1 MTWRALLAYAKERLK
16 KAGVPDWEYDAWALF
31 SYVFQMEKSYYFL
44 HDDDKIE
51 ASEKERLDEVLNL
64 RANRIPLQQIL
75 HSAWFMGHEF
85 YVNEHVLIPRFDTE
99 ILVEE
104 TLKRLRP
111 GMHVLDMCTGSGCIL
126 LSLLLQHADWNL
138 TGTGVDLSDKALQV
152 ARRNQQRLQA
162 KAEWIQSDLFAQV
175 SGVYDL
181 IVSNPPYIVSAE
193 IENLMPEVRDHEPR
207 MALDGDTDGLYFYRK
222 IIKDAKGYLRAGG
235 WLCVEIGYDQ
245 AEDVKRLLESEDY
258 REISV
263 RQDMAGLD
271 RVVCASNRRKKDV

>member
-64 RANRIPLQQIL
+64 RVNRIPLQQIL

-104 TLKRLRP
+104 ALFRLRP
-111 GMHVLDMCTGSGCIL
+111 GMHILDMCTGSGCIL
-126 LSLLLQHADWNL
+126 LSLLLQHTDWNL
-138 TGTGVDLSDKALQV
+138 RGTGVDLSDKALQV
-152 ARRNQQRLQA
+152 AQRNQQKLQA
-162 KAEWIQSDLFAQV
+162 KAEWIQSDLFDQV
-175 SGVYDL
+175 SGVFDL
-181 IVSNPPYIVSAE
+181 IVSNPPYIVSTE

-222 IIKDAKGYLRAGG
+222 IIKDAKEYLRVGG